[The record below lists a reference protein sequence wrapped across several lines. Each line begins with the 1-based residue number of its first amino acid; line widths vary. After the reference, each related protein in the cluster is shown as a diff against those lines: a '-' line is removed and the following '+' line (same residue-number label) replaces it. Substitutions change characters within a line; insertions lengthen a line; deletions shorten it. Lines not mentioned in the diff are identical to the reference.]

1 MRESIKFTI
10 PLEPK
15 TKKNSQRIIVAHG
28 RPMIIPSEAYKQY
41 EKDCKPY
48 VPMLLSIN
56 EPVNVKATYYRK
68 TKRRVDLTN
77 LHEALHDMLVSYQVL
92 VDDSYDI
99 IRSTDGS
106 TVEIDRENPRTEV
119 EITFLESEA
128 DHERD

>member
-1 MRESIKFTI
+1 MRDSIKFTI

-28 RPMIIPSEAYKQY
+28 RPMIIPSEAYKTY
-41 EKDCKPY
+41 EKACKPY

-92 VDDSYDI
+92 VDDSFEI

-128 DHERD
+128 EHE